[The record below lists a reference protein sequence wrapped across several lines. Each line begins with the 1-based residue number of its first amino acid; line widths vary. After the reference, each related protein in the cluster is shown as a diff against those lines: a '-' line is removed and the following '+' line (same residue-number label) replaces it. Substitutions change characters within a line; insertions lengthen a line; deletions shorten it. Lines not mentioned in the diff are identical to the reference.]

1 MENTAI
7 YFGSFDPFTKGHL
20 AIVCKAL
27 CVFDNV
33 IIAVGKNPDKTC
45 LFTVD
50 ERLKLIK
57 SSITDFYTQYRY
69 RYLNNYHFTASE
81 QLAATKIGAFL
92 ENDTNIKIIAYDGL
106 SVDTAIR
113 HQASAIIRGERI
125 VGDHE
130 AEMQLSQI
138 NQDLLNIR
146 NSPITQMLIPVPSG
160 ELTYVSSSNVKKLCE
175 IGEYIAAMKYVMPSV
190 HKKLMEHY
198 LLARYIKLFSCDTA
212 KTAKDHCFDWSAIS
226 AKYQKHSYHNLSHLA
241 YCFNLVDALFKKN
254 LSPQEI
260 YILDVA
266 IFFHDL
272 YCHGG
277 DTDEQLSA
285 FEACDFIE
293 HFGNNKDKYVV
304 KQLILSTSH
313 SYQMPTG
320 ADNLLIKLAQ
330 IIHDVDYA
338 ILCDAENY
346 GLYAQNLRVEYS
358 HYNTA
363 TYAKNRINFINN
375 VLSRECIFETGHFQK
390 LEENAYS
397 NLKNERVFWESRT

>member
-138 NQDLLNIR
+138 C
-146 NSPITQMLIPVPSG
+146 PV
-160 ELTYVSSSNVKKLCE
+160 L
-175 IGEYIAAMKYVMPSV
+175 
-190 HKKLMEHY
+190 
-198 LLARYIKLFSCDTA
+198 
-212 KTAKDHCFDWSAIS
+212 
-226 AKYQKHSYHNLSHLA
+226 
-241 YCFNLVDALFKKN
+241 
-254 LSPQEI
+254 
-260 YILDVA
+260 
-266 IFFHDL
+266 
-272 YCHGG
+272 
-277 DTDEQLSA
+277 
-285 FEACDFIE
+285 
-293 HFGNNKDKYVV
+293 
-304 KQLILSTSH
+304 
-313 SYQMPTG
+313 
-320 ADNLLIKLAQ
+320 
-330 IIHDVDYA
+330 
-338 ILCDAENY
+338 
-346 GLYAQNLRVEYS
+346 
-358 HYNTA
+358 
-363 TYAKNRINFINN
+363 
-375 VLSRECIFETGHFQK
+375 
-390 LEENAYS
+390 
-397 NLKNERVFWESRT
+397 